1 MEKNFIKEDD
11 SEKRVIEKTLNLIK
25 EYGLTGASVDRV
37 LRAVKYQFSA
47 KAQLR
52 D

>member
-1 MEKNFIKEDD
+1 MEKNLIKEDD
-11 SEKRVIEKTLNLIK
+11 FEKQAIEKILNIIK